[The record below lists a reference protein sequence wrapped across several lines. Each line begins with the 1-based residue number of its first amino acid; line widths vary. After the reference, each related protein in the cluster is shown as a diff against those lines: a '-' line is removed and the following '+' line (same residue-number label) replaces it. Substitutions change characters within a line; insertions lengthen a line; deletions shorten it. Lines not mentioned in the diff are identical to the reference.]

1 MIWLEKATPKQR
13 VYNEIYPSIIEKQKI
28 IDVHERSTYQLL
40 EQHTENDSGEPKT
53 YRTTQKAHTTLLKKR
68 YQVYLQHLSLLI
80 KRAGWEVKKIY
91 SHWTFE
97 QERFKKDFILMDQTS
112 RQNAKNSIEKDFF
125 KLMNNANLGYDCR
138 NNLDNCQFVP
148 IFDELKEVTYLKR
161 YYNYFD
167 QKVKLFKTSKLI
179 QTDIEEKYNDS
190 MTRLSKDDKS
200 YEIKASAIKSERN
213 GSLDSLE
220 SFDKKNKRI
229 KKKRTIINYTERK
242 EIAYKNN
249 KIKSIIDFNEE
260 QTNSIKSLAVAK

>member
-1 MIWLEKATPKQR
+1 MKFICPLSKNK
-13 VYNEIYPSIIEKQKI
+13 K
-28 IDVHERSTYQLL
+28 LL
-40 EQHTENDSGEPKT
+40 MFMKDQPIN
-53 YRTTQKAHTTLLKKR
+53 YLNNTQKMIVENQKHIEQLKKR
-68 YQVYLQHLSLLI
+68 IQLYSKRGIRYLQHLSFLI

-91 SHWTFE
+91 SHCTFE
-97 QERFKKDFILMDQTS
+97 QERFKKDFILMNQTS

-190 MTRLSKDDKS
+190 MTRLSKDDKF
-200 YEIKASAIKSERN
+200 YEMASAIKSERN
-213 GSLDSLE
+213 ESLDSLE

-229 KKKRTIINYTERK
+229 KKKQTIINYAERK

-249 KIKSIIDFNEE
+249 KIKSIIDFDEE